1 MKTGEEKRMKTECL
15 KRHGVLFCVASVIL
29 PIFLA
34 GAVAWTRDANALE
47 EPLQQQVLV
56 DKATI
61 AVHRFATDT
70 DMAWAHDYLKRA
82 KGILIVPE
90 FYKAGFVLGGAA
102 GRGVLVVRD
111 KQTGQWGQPAFYTIG
126 SGSLGL
132 QIGIKLSE
140 VFMLV
145 MTQKGID
152 ALYGSSFK
160 LGGEVSMAAG
170 PVGASAEGATA
181 PSLQVDYITAAYSMG
196 AFAGISLEGAVVK
209 TNYGWNK
216 AYYGEPVRP
225 LDILVGGKVSNPRSS
240 ELRAAVSK
248 ATE

>member
-1 MKTGEEKRMKTECL
+1 MRQERGRMKSESG
-15 KRHGVLFCVASVIL
+15 KRHRIYGSVA
-29 PIFLA
+29 LA
-34 GAVAWTRDANALE
+34 VFIVALAAPMAVPPDCKGAE
-47 EPLQQQVLV
+47 EPLKQQVLV

-61 AVHRFATDT
+61 AIKRFAGDP
-70 DMAWAHDYLKRA
+70 DMAWAQDYLKRA
-82 KGILIVPE
+82 KGILIVPD

-102 GRGVLVVRD
+102 GRGVLVVQD
-111 KQTGQWGQPAFYTIG
+111 EKTGEWSQPAFYTIG

-152 ALYGSSFK
+152 NLYGSSFK

-170 PVGASAEGATA
+170 PVGASAESATA

-216 AYYGEPVRP
+216 AYYGEPVLP
-225 LDILVGGKVSNPRSS
+225 MDILVAGKVDNPRSS
-240 ELRAAVSK
+240 DLRSAISK
-248 ATE
+248 ATQ

>member
-1 MKTGEEKRMKTECL
+1 MKPESM
-15 KRHGVLFCVASVIL
+15 KRHGISFWVASVVFVVFAGSVAAL
-29 PIFLA
+29 P
-34 GAVAWTRDANALE
+34 DANALE
-47 EPLQQQVLV
+47 EPLTQQVLV

-61 AVHRFATDT
+61 AITRFAQDP

-82 KGILIVPE
+82 KGILVVPD

-102 GRGVLVVRD
+102 GRGILVVRD
-111 KQTGQWGQPAFYTIG
+111 EKTGEWSQPAFYTVG

-145 MTQKGID
+145 MTQKGINN
-152 ALYGSSFK
+152 LYGSSFK

-170 PVGASAEGATA
+170 PVGASAEGGTA
-181 PSLQVDYITAAYSMG
+181 SSLQVDYITVAYSTG

-216 AYYGEPVRP
+216 AYYGEPVMP
-225 LDILVGGKVSNPRSS
+225 MDILVAGKVNNPRSS
-240 ELRAAVSK
+240 DLRSAVSK
-248 ATE
+248 AAQ